1 MPLTR
6 QLKRWSLTFCWGLT
20 GLGCAAQSTSDCKP
34 APENVAEL
42 VQIRPRFHTV
52 KGPLAEFDPCHRSSK
67 LTVPKRWTGSPLPVK
82 PPLVIIAHGGGGLG
96 MLENNLA
103 AALNKQDIATLV
115 FDAYHL
121 NGFYQ
126 GYPFW
131 GSQATNESRQRMI
144 YKAAKGAYEWALTQS
159 DKVDTHAIFL
169 QGVSNGAAVVV
180 NLASVVSAEHVRAVI
195 PEGLPGMG
203 IGLPNT
209 LAVPVKLIFGKLDNY
224 GGKTQDDWMWQ
235 RQESCRVNRQPGSD
249 APPGN
254 AQQCNGRQN
263 PTGLTEKPIDWMQ
276 RIKAQGADIDIWF
289 YDHAAHG
296 ILQGPIDRKMLTYG
310 TDNTTYSW
318 TGSDP
323 SAKEK
328 MLADLVQLIKQPR
341 TQTRTP

>member
-1 MPLTR
+1 MVLVR
-6 QLKRWSLTFCWGLT
+6 HLLAACLSLVGLA
-20 GLGCAAQSTSDCKP
+20 CAAQSAPDCKP

-52 KGPLAEFDPCHRSSK
+52 KGPLAEFDPCHKSSR
-67 LTVPKRWTGSPLPVK
+67 LSIPTRWNGSPLPSK

-103 AALNKQDIATLV
+103 TALRKHDIATLV

-159 DKVDTHAIFL
+159 DKVDTRAIFL
-169 QGVSNGAAVVV
+169 QGVSNGAAVVA
-180 NLASVVSAEHVRAVI
+180 NLASVVSPEHVLAVI

-203 IGLPNT
+203 IGLPDT
-209 LAVPVKLIFGKLDNY
+209 VAVPVRLVFGKLDNY
-224 GGKTQDDWMWQ
+224 GGKHQEDWMWQ
-235 RQESCRVNRQPGSD
+235 RQDSCRVNRSPD
-249 APPGN
+249 PEVPAGN
-254 AQQCNGRQN
+254 AGRCNGRQN
-263 PTGLTEKPIDWMQ
+263 PTDLTEKPIDWMN
-276 RIKAQGADIDIWF
+276 RLKAQKADIDVWF
-289 YDHAAHG
+289 YDNAAHG
-296 ILQGPIDRKMLTYG
+296 IFQGPIDRKMLTYG
-310 TDNTTYSW
+310 TDNVTFSW

-328 MLADLVQLIKQPR
+328 MLADLVKLIKNPPTQP
-341 TQTRTP
+341 

>member
-1 MPLTR
+1 MVLVR
-6 QLKRWSLTFCWGLT
+6 HLLAACLSLVGLA
-20 GLGCAAQSTSDCKP
+20 CAAQSAPDCKP

-52 KGPLAEFDPCHRSSK
+52 KGPLAEFDPCHKSSR
-67 LTVPKRWTGSPLPVK
+67 LSIPTRWNGSPLPSK

-103 AALNKQDIATLV
+103 TALRKHDIATLV
-115 FDAYHL
+115 FDAYQL

-159 DKVDTHAIFL
+159 DKIDTSSIFL
-169 QGVSNGAAVVV
+169 QGVSNGAAVVA
-180 NLASVVSAEHVRAVI
+180 NLASVVSPNHVKAVI

-203 IGLPNT
+203 IGLPDNV
-209 LAVPVKLIFGKLDNY
+209 AVPIRLVFGKLDNY
-224 GGKTQDDWMWQ
+224 GGKHQEDWMWQ
-235 RQESCRVNRQPGSD
+235 RQDSCRVNRSPD
-249 APPGN
+249 PEVPAGN
-254 AQQCNGRQN
+254 AGRCNGRQN
-263 PTGLTEKPIDWMQ
+263 PTDLTEKPIDWMN
-276 RIKAQGADIDIWF
+276 RLKAQKADIDVWF
-289 YDHAAHG
+289 YDNAAHG
-296 ILQGPIDRKMLTYG
+296 VFQGPIDRKMLTYG
-310 TDNTTYSW
+310 TDNVTFSW

-328 MLADLVQLIKQPR
+328 MLADLVKLIKNPPTQP
-341 TQTRTP
+341 

>member
-1 MPLTR
+1 MILVRHLLATW
-6 QLKRWSLTFCWGLT
+6 LSLMGLA
-20 GLGCAAQSTSDCKP
+20 CAAQSAPDCKP

-52 KGPLAEFDPCHRSSK
+52 KGPLAEFDPCHKSSR
-67 LTVPKRWTGSPLPVK
+67 LSVPTRWNGSPLPSK

-103 AALNKQDIATLV
+103 TALRKHDIATLV

-159 DKVDTHAIFL
+159 DKVDTRAIFL
-169 QGVSNGAAVVV
+169 QGVSNGAAVVA
-180 NLASVVSAEHVRAVI
+180 NLASVVSPEHVRAVI

-203 IGLPNT
+203 IGLPDT
-209 LAVPVKLIFGKLDNY
+209 VAVPVRLVFGKLDNY
-224 GGKTQDDWMWQ
+224 GGKHQEDWMWQ
-235 RQESCRVNRQPGSD
+235 RQESCRVNGLPSSEI
-249 APPGN
+249 PVGN
-254 AQQCNGRQN
+254 AHQCNGRQN
-263 PTGLTEKPIDWMQ
+263 PTNMTEKPIDWMQ
-276 RIKAQGADIDIWF
+276 RLKAQGADIDVWF
-289 YDHAAHG
+289 YDNAAHG
-296 ILQGPIDRKMLTYG
+296 IFQGPIDRKMLTYG
-310 TDNTTYSW
+310 TDNTTFSW
-318 TGSDP
+318 TGSDA

-328 MLADLVQLIKQPR
+328 MLADLVKMIQSPR
-341 TQTRTP
+341 P

>member
-1 MPLTR
+1 MVLVR
-6 QLKRWSLTFCWGLT
+6 HFKKGWLAACWGLV
-20 GLGCAAQSTSDCKP
+20 GLGCAAQSAPDCKP

-52 KGPLAEFDPCHRSSK
+52 RGPLAEFDPCHKASK
-67 LTVPKRWTGSPLPVK
+67 LSVPTRWNGSPLPSK

-103 AALNKQDIATLV
+103 AALRKHDVATLV
-115 FDAYHL
+115 FDAYQL

-159 DKVDTHAIFL
+159 DKVDTRAIFL
-169 QGVSNGAAVVV
+169 QGVSNGAAVVA
-180 NLASVVSAEHVRAVI
+180 NLASVVNPEHVRAVI

-203 IGLPNT
+203 IGLPDSV
-209 LAVPVKLIFGKLDNY
+209 AVPVRLVFGKIDNY
-224 GGKTQDDWMWQ
+224 GGKHPEDWMWQ
-235 RQESCRVNRQPGSD
+235 RQDSCRVNRVPSPELP
-249 APPGN
+249 AGN
-254 AQQCNGRQN
+254 AQHCNGRQN
-263 PTGLTEKPIDWMQ
+263 PADMTEKPIDWMQ
-276 RIKAQGADIDIWF
+276 RLKAQGADIEVWF

-296 ILQGPIDRKMLTYG
+296 IFQGPIDRKMLTYG
-310 TDNTTYSW
+310 TDNTTFSW

-328 MLADLVQLIKQPR
+328 MLADLVKLIQNSRP
-341 TQTRTP
+341 